1 MSNRLS
7 LIALSRI
14 LRVEAT
20 SVRIDKRNLLEARV
34 IVTTYNDHVRFLSPE
49 PWLVSA
55 TKVYS
60 GVGADIVMESLQC
73 AGINRHEVEDE
84 RALRERSSDPLG
96 PESCTATARD
106 TEKRRQGIG
115 GVGIQLRKD
124 EIRTPTSL

>member
-1 MSNRLS
+1 MATGSKAVRLPNTYGV
-7 LIALSRI
+7 R
-14 LRVEAT
+14 LRVQTPTPKFNSLNSNAFTGCKRRDKISVVVT
-20 SVRIDKRNLLEARV
+20 SPLL
-34 IVTTYNDHVRFLSPE
+34 
-49 PWLVSA
+49 
-55 TKVYS
+55 
-60 GVGADIVMESLQC
+60 C

-96 PESCTATARD
+96 SESCTATARD

>member
-20 SVRIDKRNLLEARV
+20 SFRIDKRNLLEARV
-34 IVTTYNDHVRFLSPE
+34 IFTTYNDHVRLLSPE

-60 GVGADIVMESLQC
+60 GVGADIVMESFHQQPGRATGFSRLLC
-73 AGINRHEVEDE
+73 LRFCGRRE
-84 RALRERSSDPLG
+84 RASTK
-96 PESCTATARD
+96 ESTGRNSGS
-106 TEKRRQGIG
+106 KVPHFPPQ
-115 GVGIQLRKD
+115 
-124 EIRTPTSL
+124 

>member
-1 MSNRLS
+1 MRNRLS

-34 IVTTYNDHVRFLSPE
+34 IVTTYNDHVRLLSPE

-60 GVGADIVMESLQC
+60 GVGADIVMESLHSEPGEHKC
-73 AGINRHEVEDE
+73 LV
-84 RALRERSSDPLG
+84 RSSRSYRVPSGSSPRVL
-96 PESCTATARD
+96 
-106 TEKRRQGIG
+106 
-115 GVGIQLRKD
+115 
-124 EIRTPTSL
+124 

>member
-1 MSNRLS
+1 MRDGLADHWAEMLGLGVVQVNEDRPLDS
-7 LIALSRI
+7 IFQGMVGEKSR
-14 LRVEAT
+14 
-20 SVRIDKRNLLEARV
+20 
-34 IVTTYNDHVRFLSPE
+34 
-49 PWLVSA
+49 
-55 TKVYS
+55 
-60 GVGADIVMESLQC
+60 LQC

-115 GVGIQLRKD
+115 GMGIQLRKD